1 MANLTIKNV
10 PEPLHRALKKLAEE
24 EGRSLNAHVIY
35 QLELGMAETSR
46 RRLMRSQ
53 RAQFRALVD
62 SLPAMSNSVELIRED
77 RDRGHR

>member
-10 PEPLHRALKKLAEE
+10 PETLHRALKKLAEE
-24 EGRSLNAHVIY
+24 EGRSLNAHIIY
-35 QLELGMAETSR
+35 QLELGLADASR
-46 RRLMRSQ
+46 RRRMRSQ
-53 RAQFRALVD
+53 REQFRTLVE